1 MWGRKFMISTES
13 FKKSR
18 LSFFK
23 DVFIS
28 VWVASII
35 TYSPPSAA
43 FPVVTDVKIN
53 LLSASTADYTVTWKQ
68 DPSLD
73 NLSALQNE
81 VPQQMVK
88 FGIMHRHVDNISHI
102 QVAAGGVITQVREKN
117 LTWMQVAK
125 LFTDEH
131 GAFGTTVIH
140 HQGVNGNECVGFIGD
155 KGMETP
161 WAEGF
166 IPPIPQAKCLG
177 TPPANNWCAL
187 KTPEITLNYGTL
199 TSDKAVG
206 TKKSANVIVECTDA
220 IDYTLRLRGKNEIPL
235 TNGMNVTLTANNS
248 PLISTTLKGAKGD
261 NSVVIEG
268 TLNGTPVDGAFSGSE
283 VLMVSYP

>member
-1 MWGRKFMISTES
+1 MWGLKLIFFTEVTIKAKML
-13 FKKSR
+13 FLKSM
-18 LSFFK
+18 
-23 DVFIS
+23 FICIGAGG
-28 VWVASII
+28 V
-35 TYSPPSAA
+35 TYSLPSAA
-43 FPVVTDVKIN
+43 FPVVTNVDVN
-53 LLSASTADYTVTWKQ
+53 LTSSSTATYTVSFVS

-73 NLSALQNE
+73 NLSALKNKIPTE
-81 VPQQMVK
+81 MSY
-88 FGIMHRHVDNISHI
+88 FGIFHRHKD
-102 QVAAGGVITQVREKN
+102 EKTSELMIASGQKVN
-117 LTWMQVAK
+117 LLGTSGYTWLDVGNAW
-125 LFTDEH
+125 TDQ
-131 GAFGTTVIH
+131 FGKSGTVTLKH
-140 HQGVNGNECVGFIGD
+140 TGVNGSECAGFLGINQSNYL
-155 KGMETP
+155 
-161 WAEGF
+161 WNSAI
-166 IPPIPQAKCLG
+166 IPPIPAAKCIG
-177 TPPANNWCAL
+177 TPPVNNWCAL

-248 PLISTTLKGAKGD
+248 PLISTTLKGTKGD